1 MAPASAVTTAPT
13 TTATTTIPAATD
25 SKQDL
30 DTATAEWHESEY
42 NDAEFYDDAEHE
54 EEQWDEGQPH
64 AGNDNTAEEAY
75 DGGAG
80 DGDEDWDYYEEDYGG
95 EEGLDPDA
103 PVDVAAAVP
112 AVAGDSTPTTTATT
126 MFDGLLED
134 GVKIGSEEKAGNKP
148 PLSAQ
153 QKEDSLPQRPQP
165 APALPARPHPPPPA
179 PQQHQQQQHQHPA
192 NYRAHA
198 HGPRPAGGYMPPQA
212 HYDQFRPYGNRPPLP
227 FHGGAKIHV
236 NPKFAAAAATGR
248 FHPYAGAPLP
258 GAGAHHHHQHH
269 AAMHA
274 YPQHRVPPG
283 IRGGGGGGGGVGRPV
298 EGGGGAGR
306 GVGMMKGGPPRGA
319 TAYGQPPHNRI
330 YPPPSPANDHT
341 FHSSLPTAPLSPFP
355 SSLIP
360 QQSPR
365 GGLRPPSIASRLD
378 SPRGSG
384 GITSSAERTITE
396 PAQPGK
402 KLSRATIRNLAQTA
416 TVEEIRVAAANAGIA
431 VTSVDITNDTAGG
444 SSMTPTNATQ
454 AEIAFATSDG
464 AKVFRRMFHK
474 TDLCGSRIEVAV
486 LP

>member
-1 MAPASAVTTAPT
+1 MAPGSAVTTAPT
-13 TTATTTIPAATD
+13 KTAATTIPAVSV

-30 DTATAEWHESEY
+30 DAAATAEWHESEY

-54 EEQWDEGQPH
+54 EEQWDEGHPH

-75 DGGAG
+75 DAGAG
-80 DGDEDWDYYEEDYGG
+80 GGDEDWDYYEEDYGE

-103 PVDVAAAVP
+103 PVDAATV
-112 AVAGDSTPTTTATT
+112 AVADDNTPTTTTTT

-153 QKEDSLPQRPQP
+153 PKQNSLPERPQP

-179 PQQHQQQQHQHPA
+179 PQQQQQQHHPHPA
-192 NYRAHA
+192 NYRAHS
-198 HGPRPAGGYMPPQA
+198 HGSHPAGGYMPPQA

-236 NPKFAAAAATGR
+236 NPKFAAAAATAR

-258 GAGAHHHHQHH
+258 GAGAHHHHQHQ

-274 YPQHRVPPG
+274 YPQQPHRVPPG
-283 IRGGGGGGGGVGRPV
+283 IRGVGVGRPV
-298 EGGGGAGR
+298 EGGGGVGR
-306 GVGMMKGGPPRGA
+306 GVGMMKGGLPRGA
-319 TAYGQPPHNRI
+319 TAHGQPPHNRI
-330 YPPPSPANDHT
+330 YPPPSPANDQT
-341 FHSSLPTAPLSPFP
+341 FPSPLPTAPLSPFP
-355 SSLIP
+355 SSPIP
-360 QQSPR
+360 QQSPL

-378 SPRGSG
+378 SPRGGGG
-384 GITSSAERTITE
+384 GITSSAAERTIVE

-474 TDLCGSRIEVAV
+474 TDLCGSRVEVAV